1 MADAAPR
8 LLHAVRALNESL
20 DPSRVLVRVC
30 VEAARLLDA
39 ERAGVFLGDPVGGFR
54 LEAVYGGPGH
64 LIGETLGREDGLV
77 RQVLKRGKPAG
88 AADELAVPI
97 RWGGQL
103 RGVLAL
109 SGVREPEP
117 DALELLDAYGELA
130 AAACRNA
137 STHLELALA
146 ARTDGLTGC
155 LNHAAM
161 HEALHREFERAA
173 RHGEPLSLVILDL
186 DDFKQVNEVH
196 GHLAGDEVLRRV
208 GAALRAS
215 VRAYDLVARYGG
227 DEFAIIAIDAGEDTA
242 AEVAQRAV
250 ETIRGEVAS
259 LGSGDI
265 TAATAGVAEWRQG
278 DTPSTLIARAD
289 GALLG
294 GKHEGGRGGVLRSGR
309 G

>member
-1 MADAAPR
+1 VADAAPR

-30 VEAARLLDA
+30 EEAARLVDA
-39 ERAGVFLGDPVGGFR
+39 ERAGVFLGDSVAGFR
-54 LEAVYGGPGH
+54 LEAAYGVPGER
-64 LIGETLGREDGLV
+64 IGEKLEPDGLV
-77 RQVLKRGKPAG
+77 ETVLTSGEPAG
-88 AADELAVPI
+88 RGDELAVPI

-103 RGVLAL
+103 RGAL
-109 SGVREPEP
+109 FVSGVREPGP
-117 DALELLDAYGELA
+117 AQLELLETYGELA

-161 HEALHREFERAA
+161 HESLQREFERAA

-186 DDFKQVNEVH
+186 DDFKQVNESH

-208 GAALRAS
+208 GQALRAS
-215 VRAYDLVARYGG
+215 VRAYDVVARYGG
-227 DEFAIIAIDAGEDTA
+227 DEFAIIAIDADEATA

-250 ETIRGEVAS
+250 ETIRGELAS
-259 LGSGDI
+259 LGSRDV
-265 TAATAGVAEWRQG
+265 TAATAGVAQWRQG

-289 GALLG
+289 AALLG
-294 GKHEGGRGGVLRSGR
+294 GKHQGGRGGVLRSGR

>member
-1 MADAAPR
+1 MIAAW
-8 LLHAVRALNESL
+8 LGSNGV
-20 DPSRVLVRVC
+20 
-30 VEAARLLDA
+30 VER
-39 ERAGVFLGDPVGGFR
+39 
-54 LEAVYGGPGH
+54 
-64 LIGETLGREDGLV
+64 
-77 RQVLKRGKPAG
+77 VLKRGEPGGAG
-88 AADELAVPI
+88 DELAVPI

-103 RGVLAL
+103 RGAL
-109 SGVREPEP
+109 SVSSVREPGPEQ
-117 DALELLDAYGELA
+117 LELLATYGELA

-146 ARTDGLTGC
+146 ARTDALTGC

-161 HEALHREFERAA
+161 HESLQREFERAG

-186 DDFKQVNEVH
+186 DDFKQVNETH

-208 GAALRAS
+208 GQALRAS

-227 DEFAIIAIDAGEDTA
+227 DEFAIIAIDAAEATA

-250 ETIRGEVAS
+250 ERIRYELAS

-265 TAATAGVAEWRQG
+265 TAATAGVAEWRRG
-278 DTPSTLIARAD
+278 DTPATLIARAD
-289 GALLG
+289 GALLD
-294 GKHEGGRGGVLRSGR
+294 GKHEGGRGRVLRSGR

>member
-1 MADAAPR
+1 MADAASR

-30 VEAARLLDA
+30 EEAARLVDA
-39 ERAGVFLGDPVGGFR
+39 ERAGVFLGDAVAGFR
-54 LEAVYGGPGH
+54 LEAAYGVPGER
-64 LIGETLGREDGLV
+64 IGEELDRDGLAGD
-77 RQVLKRGKPAG
+77 VLERGEPGMTGDA
-88 AADELAVPI
+88 LAVPV

-103 RGVLAL
+103 RGAL
-109 SGVREPEP
+109 TVSGVREPGEEK
-117 DALELLDAYGELA
+117 LELLTSYGELA

-146 ARTDGLTGC
+146 ARTDALTGC

-161 HEALHREFERAA
+161 HDALQREFERAA

-208 GAALRAS
+208 GTALRAS

-227 DEFAIIAIDAGEDTA
+227 DEFAIIAIDADEATA

-250 ETIRGEVAS
+250 ETVRGELAS